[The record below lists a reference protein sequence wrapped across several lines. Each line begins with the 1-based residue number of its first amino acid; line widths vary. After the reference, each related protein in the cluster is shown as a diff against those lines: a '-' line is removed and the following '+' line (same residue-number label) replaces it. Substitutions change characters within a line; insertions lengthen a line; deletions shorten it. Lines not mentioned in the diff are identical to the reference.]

1 MEKLS
6 KEIERILKQE
16 TTNKAKQLKAM
27 QIKQLTDFIKN
38 ENLKG
43 DRDDANIREEMTIYD
58 YGTVKTLAFC
68 EEQCKDIV
76 KQVINLDEVWG
87 KNNEK
92 NN

>member
-38 ENLKG
+38 ESLKG
-43 DRDDANIREEMTIYD
+43 DRENANIRKE
-58 YGTVKTLAFC
+58 F
-68 EEQCKDIV
+68 
-76 KQVINLDEVWG
+76 
-87 KNNEK
+87 
-92 NN
+92 

>member
-16 TTNKAKQLKAM
+16 KTNKAKRLKAM

-38 ENLKG
+38 EN
-43 DRDDANIREEMTIYD
+43 
-58 YGTVKTLAFC
+58 
-68 EEQCKDIV
+68 
-76 KQVINLDEVWG
+76 INLDEVWG